1 MEIDI
6 SEKDK
11 LEQEKG
17 NDDNSMTYQSP
28 GSLTSDWHFT
38 GANVTTS
45 ALSLVPSDDGQMNA
59 CRGDL
64 VGVASCSSATM
75 EESFAPPGLWD
86 HQTSSQNTGFC
97 DISVGTGTPVGI
109 VTGGPVSLRSSIDG
123 ALRMGWNPPSSV
135 LRSGIF
141 LPNAHGIL
149 PPSLCQFPADP
160 AFIERAARFSCFN
173 SGNICDMAHPFGMS
187 EVMGLYSRGGG
198 MMQGLQELSLA
209 QKNMMHG
216 VGCSREA
223 RDASLHMDHAK
234 PEESPL
240 ESDRKSESLVRSQ
253 DEVKL
258 GLDRSGVDSDE
269 AEFSGGDQDDATMLA
284 ANGGKLYAKGLNSKK
299 RKRNGQDTEHDPG
312 KVSQQ
317 SAGVTTD
324 DPEVQRKGGKN
335 LTSTTNKTSGKNAK
349 QGSQASDPAKEEY
362 IHVRAR
368 RGQATN
374 SHSLAERVRREKI
387 SERMKFLQDLVPGC
401 NKVTGKA
408 VMLDEIINYVQ
419 SLQRQVEFLSMKL
432 ATVNPRMDFNLEGL
446 LAKDILTSRAV
457 PSASLPFSPDL
468 PMSYAPLHPSQ
479 SGLVPAGFPAM
490 ENHSDTLRRT
500 IGSQL
505 TSTSGEFKESAHLPD
520 SWNNEL
526 HNVIQMYGSSGPQD
540 SQELTGPVA
549 ASNMKDEP

>member
-45 ALSLVPSDDGQMNA
+45 ALSLVPSDDGQMT
-59 CRGDL
+59 
-64 VGVASCSSATM
+64 SCSSATM

-109 VTGGPVSLRSSIDG
+109 VTGGPVSLS
-123 ALRMGWNPPSSV
+123 WNPPSSV

-198 MMQGLQELSLA
+198 MMQGLQELSL
-209 QKNMMHG
+209 G
-216 VGCSREA
+216 
-223 RDASLHMDHAK
+223 DASLHMDHAK

-299 RKRNGQDTEHDPG
+299 RKRNGQVGMP
-312 KVSQQ
+312 
-317 SAGVTTD
+317 GVTTD

-505 TSTSGEFKESAHLPD
+505 TSTSGEFKQLPD

>member
-1 MEIDI
+1 
-6 SEKDK
+6 
-11 LEQEKG
+11 
-17 NDDNSMTYQSP
+17 
-28 GSLTSDWHFT
+28 
-38 GANVTTS
+38 
-45 ALSLVPSDDGQMNA
+45 
-59 CRGDL
+59 
-64 VGVASCSSATM
+64 M

-234 PEESPL
+234 P
-240 ESDRKSESLVRSQ
+240 
-253 DEVKL
+253 
-258 GLDRSGVDSDE
+258 
-269 AEFSGGDQDDATMLA
+269 
-284 ANGGKLYAKGLNSKK
+284 
-299 RKRNGQDTEHDPG
+299 DTEHDPG

>member
-1 MEIDI
+1 
-6 SEKDK
+6 
-11 LEQEKG
+11 
-17 NDDNSMTYQSP
+17 
-28 GSLTSDWHFT
+28 
-38 GANVTTS
+38 
-45 ALSLVPSDDGQMNA
+45 
-59 CRGDL
+59 
-64 VGVASCSSATM
+64 
-75 EESFAPPGLWD
+75 
-86 HQTSSQNTGFC
+86 
-97 DISVGTGTPVGI
+97 
-109 VTGGPVSLRSSIDG
+109 
-123 ALRMGWNPPSSV
+123 MGWNPPSSV

-234 PEESPL
+234 P
-240 ESDRKSESLVRSQ
+240 
-253 DEVKL
+253 
-258 GLDRSGVDSDE
+258 E